1 MGQGSGRLVVVL
13 DGDGQS
19 ELLESAEVVAGQ
31 ALMMEPVEM
40 VGQWAQQLFDLLIA
54 GRDVGVE
61 LIDMGRRGQAA
72 ALLQDVITRR

>member
-1 MGQGSGRLVVVL
+1 MGQGSGRLVVAL

-19 ELLESAEVVAGQ
+19 EVLESAEVVAGQ

-72 ALLQDVITRR
+72 ALIQGVITRR

>member
-40 VGQWAQQLFDLLIA
+40 FGQWAQQLFDLLIA
-54 GRDVGVE
+54 RRDVGVE

-72 ALLQDVITRR
+72 ALLQGVITRR